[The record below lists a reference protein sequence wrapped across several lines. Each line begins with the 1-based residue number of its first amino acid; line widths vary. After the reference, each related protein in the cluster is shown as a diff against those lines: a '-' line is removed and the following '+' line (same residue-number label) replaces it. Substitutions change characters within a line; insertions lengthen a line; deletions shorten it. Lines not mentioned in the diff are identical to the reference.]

1 MSLQSHE
8 TSPLQACTIRLDGV
22 KMA

>member
-1 MSLQSHE
+1 MPLGSHE
-8 TSPLQACTIRLDGV
+8 TSPLQVCTIRSDGV